1 MRQIAITV
9 EPKAAEQAAQT
20 AKESGGSIFAEID
33 AHQGDAPCRLLI
45 VGSPNARVEYLFDA
59 LDALE
64 PLRAGFPAERHPLTE
79 TAIG

>member
-20 AKESGGSIFAEID
+20 AKESGASIFAEID

-45 VGSPNARVEYLFDA
+45 VGSPNARAIAWRSRL
-59 LDALE
+59 
-64 PLRAGFPAERHPLTE
+64 LRLLP
-79 TAIG
+79 